1 MNNKKRYTENRV
13 ILFDNLRYL
22 FVLCVV
28 LLHSGQAYTNMVKWW
43 PVSDQTSKIIDP
55 LFFLLN
61 TFSIPLLFYIAG
73 YFAVP
78 VMQKKGIG
86 SFLKGKLKKLGIPWL
101 VCILTICPVLPLV
114 YHYTRNN
121 FTLSMSYWDLW
132 VLLMRNMAELNVGII
147 SSMSALM
154 KNNIFYQR
162 YMWFLS
168 LLLLFFFI
176 FAAVY
181 KAKRNWFD
189 TTSRPVAY
197 EKPSVLSTLKLLFAV
212 GFLTFFGGGIMLGIM
227 MVVAPKPFNPM
238 GLFSFGNIIQFPM
251 GLLLSYIIYF
261 GFGII
266 TYQRK
271 WIERGIFPGHLKT
284 WVISVVILLIIY
296 LYGFIM
302 FWRGFEEY
310 KYLFGFV
317 STLLTM
323 PILGA
328 SASFAIK
335 YWNRPTKLDLS
346 LASNSYNI
354 YLSHYIFV
362 QVFQLILYTTPGI
375 PPLLKFGIVL
385 ILTIACSYIVSRF
398 LIKPYP
404 RMAITGAVAL
414 FVLMILVIRP

>member
-1 MNNKKRYTENRV
+1 MNNKKSYTENRV
-13 ILFDNLRYL
+13 IFFDNLRYL

-28 LLHSGQAYTNMVKWW
+28 LIHSGQAYTNMAKWW

-61 TFSIPLLFYIAG
+61 TFSLPLLFYIAG

-78 VMQKKGIG
+78 VIQKKGIG
-86 SFLKGKLKKLGIPWL
+86 PFLKGKLKRLGIPWL

-114 YHYTRNN
+114 YHYTRND

-132 VLLMRNMAELNVGII
+132 VLLMRNMAELNVSII
-147 SSMSALM
+147 NSMNELM
-154 KNNIFYQR
+154 KNNLFYQR

-189 TTSRPVAY
+189 TTDRPVAFK
-197 EKPSVLSTLKLLFAV
+197 KPSVLSTLKLLFAV
-212 GFLTFFGGGIMLGIM
+212 GFLTFVGGGLMLGM
-227 MVVAPKPFNPM
+227 MMLFAPKPFNPM
-238 GLFSFGNIIQFPM
+238 GLFSLGNIIQFPM
-251 GLLLSYIIYF
+251 GLLFSYIIYF

-284 WVISVVILLIIY
+284 WAISFVILLIIY

-302 FWRGFEEY
+302 FIRGLEDY

-335 YWNRPTKLDLS
+335 YWNRPTTVDQS
-346 LASNSYNI
+346 LASNSYSI

-362 QVFQLILYTTPGI
+362 QVFQLILYTVPVI
-375 PPLLKFGIVL
+375 PPLLKFGIVSV
-385 ILTIACSYIVSRF
+385 LTIACSYLVSQF

-404 RMAITGAVAL
+404 LITILGAIAL
-414 FVLMILVIRP
+414 LVVMVLVIHP